1 VARNRFDNL
10 DPERREAML
19 AAAADEFAE
28 RGYAGASLSRIIDA
42 AGISKGSLYYYF
54 NDKED
59 LFATTVK
66 VAMRRLVEAAGG
78 FDLDALTPET
88 YWDALRA
95 FGMRSVELYS
105 RDAWYVRFG
114 LAFARLRDE
123 PEAGRAV
130 RPALDWGRRITHDV
144 LARGRE
150 LGTVRRDL
158 PLDLLVEVTMAVD
171 EAGDRWFAEHHE
183 EYEPADLQALVGA
196 RIDLMR
202 DMLDAEHEGWDR

>member
-28 RGYAGASLSRIIDA
+28 RGYGGASLSRIIEA

-78 FDLDALTPET
+78 FDLEALTRET

-95 FGMRSVELYS
+95 FGMRSAELYS
-105 RDAWYVRFG
+105 RQEWYVRFG

-123 PEAGRAV
+123 PEAGSAV
-130 RPALDWGRRITHDV
+130 RPALEWGRRITRDV
-144 LARGRE
+144 LARGQE
-150 LGTVRRDL
+150 LGTVRQDL

-171 EAGDRWFAEHHE
+171 EAGDRWFAAHHE
-183 EYEPADLQALVGA
+183 KYADADLRALVEA

-202 DMLDAEHEGWDR
+202 DMLDAQHEGWER